1 MIRQKMRKGPAPR
14 GAALPAKPS
23 LSPAQPFLWAALL
36 VFCLLLIGGDTNRV
50 DLRRLVLAGLSS
62 MTIGIA
68 VYHGALG
75 RLRQLPWP
83 LIAFIAV
90 ALLLPLIQIVPLSRG
105 IVAGLPGRE
114 TALATHDLVGGTAW
128 WTISVTPMETAT
140 ALVSLLAPLAMF
152 LIALTLR
159 KQDYFWL
166 FVVVFAMAMVS
177 VVVGLFQFST
187 GGSLFNFFSS
197 SHRQFLIGFFSNR
210 NHQGLFLALC
220 AALAIGW
227 MLTLVRNRKNAYF
240 LAILTG
246 FFILVVSVATNSR
259 TGMAMCA
266 ASVVVALALFLRKA
280 DIGRTLIASIAGIA
294 VAAVTLGIFLSSSRV
309 ADVSVKRF
317 GDLPADGRFKIWES
331 SADLINVYFPF
342 GSGLGTFVDIF
353 NSHEALTDLAPSYVN
368 HAHNEYIEL
377 LIELGA
383 AAPIVLA
390 LFLLWY
396 GIAIMRAWRGFA
408 QPEGKLPIIALFILG
423 LFLAHSFV
431 DYPLRTPALAG
442 MFALLVAFIVTSLWS
457 VSPAPG
463 DKGVR

>member
-62 MTIGIA
+62 MTIAIA